1 MGSRKG
7 IKNKRTILREQ
18 RMAEAT
24 KAAAD
29 GKVDTSI
36 RKDGV
41 EVMEEAML
49 YFFALAEQ
57 ERRRGD
63 KGDRKQICE
72 WEWGLAASRACAI

>member
-18 RMAEAT
+18 RIAEAT

-41 EVMEEAML
+41 
-49 YFFALAEQ
+49 Q
-57 ERRRGD
+57 
-63 KGDRKQICE
+63 
-72 WEWGLAASRACAI
+72 